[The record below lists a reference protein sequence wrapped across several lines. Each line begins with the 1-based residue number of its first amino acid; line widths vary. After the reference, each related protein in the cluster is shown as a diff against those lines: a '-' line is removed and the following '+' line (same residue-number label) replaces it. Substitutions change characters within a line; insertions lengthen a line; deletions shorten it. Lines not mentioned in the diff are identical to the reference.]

1 MIEYGIHVIDDETL
15 IRDSIAM
22 ALEETYRIETFA
34 EAEPA
39 IKAMEKGPAGPGAA
53 GHRPAGHGRNPGPR
67 KNSEAAS
74 RSVDGDDHGRRGY
87 RYGGGGHAT
96 GRL

>member
-1 MIEYGIHVIDDETL
+1 MIEYSIYVIDDESL

-39 IKAMEKGPAGPGAA
+39 IA
-53 GHRPAGHGRNPGPR
+53 
-67 KNSEAAS
+67 
-74 RSVDGDDHGRRGY
+74 
-87 RYGGGGHAT
+87 
-96 GRL
+96 LLF